1 MPRSVATSAPRF
13 PAFLSRPPLPL
24 IIGALFALLLLGLF
38 LSSPPTPSLPTSVP
52 AHDRLAN
59 FHPVSE
65 VNAPTPAL
73 YKPHPSPASHSHHGQ
88 FPSLLVRWAI
98 NRCGDVTEKKS
109 GPALSPVP
117 SLAPAFFPRLT
128 SFQPFPPLPIP
139 PAFLLS
145 PLQVRWAI
153 IGCGDVT
160 EKKSGPALA
169 LIPSSRLVAVMRRN
183 ATLAQDYAQRHH
195 VPRWGLAL
203 ALIPSSHL
211 VAVMRRNAT
220 LAQDYAQRHHVPR
233 WSTNAEETINDA
245 DVNAVYIATPHRY
258 HKQYAIM
265 AARAGK
271 PAYVE
276 KPMGMSHVDSSDI
289 LAAFQRA
296 KLPLFVAYYRRAL
309 PNFLRIKALLESG
322 AIGDVLSVQ
331 VVYHRPPNKYD
342 YQWALSG
349 VPSQKEL
356 QTMLQQQQQERRGG
370 NEEGS
375 GAREQQQR
383 QYPYRPLPQHHPAGA
398 SLHNATLKWR
408 VDPLVGGLGGYFRDK
423 GSHQLDLLDFWFGPV
438 VSACEEGE
446 LGECAF
452 ESTQNPFRG
461 VSAQRLSQVACGSA
475 GGGPGWSTLDPA
487 GASLHNA
494 SLKWHVDPLVGGL
507 GGQPPAGP
515 PGRLVRPRGE

>member
-65 VNAPTPAL
+65 V
-73 YKPHPSPASHSHHGQ
+73 
-88 FPSLLVRWAI
+88 
-98 NRCGDVTEKKS
+98 
-109 GPALSPVP
+109 
-117 SLAPAFFPRLT
+117 
-128 SFQPFPPLPIP
+128 
-139 PAFLLS
+139 
-145 PLQVRWAI
+145 RWAI

-169 LIPSSRLVAVMRRN
+169 LIPSSR
-183 ATLAQDYAQRHH
+183 
-195 VPRWGLAL
+195 
-203 ALIPSSHL
+203 L

-296 KLPLFVAYYRRAL
+296 KLPLFVAYYRRTL

-356 QTMLQQQQQERRGG
+356 QTMLQQQQQEGRGG

-383 QYPYRPLPQHHPAGA
+383 RYPYRPLPQHHPPGA

-452 ESTQNPFRG
+452 ESTQNP
-461 VSAQRLSQVACGSA
+461 
-475 GGGPGWSTLDPA
+475 P

-494 SLKWHVDPLVGGL
+494 TLKWHVDPLVSGL
-507 GGQPPAGP
+507 GGYFWDKGSHQLDLLDFWFGPVVSAG
-515 PGRLVRPRGE
+515 GRIERVCTHSECAGLASL

>member
-1 MPRSVATSAPRF
+1 MLLRVVSPMVQAHS
-13 PAFLSRPPLPL
+13 LIPPL
-24 IIGALFALLLLGLF
+24 
-38 LSSPPTPSLPTSVP
+38 
-52 AHDRLAN
+52 
-59 FHPVSE
+59 
-65 VNAPTPAL
+65 APTPAL

-98 NRCGDVTEKKS
+98 NRCG
-109 GPALSPVP
+109 GPS
-117 SLAPAFFPRLT
+117 S
-128 SFQPFPPLPIP
+128 
-139 PAFLLS
+139 
-145 PLQVRWAI
+145 
-153 IGCGDVT
+153 GCGDVT

-233 WSTNAEETINDA
+233 
-245 DVNAVYIATPHRY
+245 
-258 HKQYAIM
+258 YAIM

-309 PNFLRIKALLESG
+309 PNFLRVVYHRPPNKAHPPNPPNPATPSLQIKALLESG

-408 VDPLVGGLGGYFRDK
+408 VDPCRLKTPSGASLRNASLKWRVDLLVGVLGGYFRDK
-423 GSHQLDLLDFWFGPV
+423 GSHQQDLLDLWFGPVGSHQLDLLDVSFGLV
-438 VSACEEGE
+438 VSESGNGE
-446 LGECAF
+446 
-452 ESTQNPFRG
+452 
-461 VSAQRLSQVACGSA
+461 
-475 GGGPGWSTLDPA
+475 
-487 GASLHNA
+487 
-494 SLKWHVDPLVGGL
+494 
-507 GGQPPAGP
+507 
-515 PGRLVRPRGE
+515 

>member
-65 VNAPTPAL
+65 VQAHSLIPPLAPTPAL

-233 WSTNAEETINDA
+233 
-245 DVNAVYIATPHRY
+245 
-258 HKQYAIM
+258 YAIM

-475 GGGPGWSTLDPA
+475 DPA

-494 SLKWHVDPLVGGL
+494 SLKWHVDPWWAGWEGSHQLDLLDVSFGLVVSESGN
-507 GGQPPAGP
+507 
-515 PGRLVRPRGE
+515 GE